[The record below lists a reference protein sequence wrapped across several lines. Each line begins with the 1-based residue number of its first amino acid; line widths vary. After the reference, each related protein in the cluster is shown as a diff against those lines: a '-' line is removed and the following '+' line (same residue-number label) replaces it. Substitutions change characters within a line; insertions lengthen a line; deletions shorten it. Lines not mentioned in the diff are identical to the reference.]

1 MYSNN
6 KGSILVFTLIIFSII
21 SMITMMCIGL
31 NYSNKT
37 IYNLEYK
44 ETKLVEDALS
54 GIEISSSN
62 IVKEVKQIVTNTNN
76 ENEFINY
83 FLGNNFINNIK
94 DMSGIEL
101 KGVYIDISSKPT
113 IDENGYCKFKVISTS
128 TEGQYTKKIQVS
140 VVIKNPFSNQEEQNQ
155 EEQNQQ
161 DEHENNINNEIYE
174 MENIE
179 LETNIERIRENIDVN
194 ELVVIYDYKEI

>member
-1 MYSNN
+1 M
-6 KGSILVFTLIIFSII
+6 
-21 SMITMMCIGL
+21 

-44 ETKLVEDALS
+44 ETKLVEEALS

-62 IVKEVKQIVTNTNN
+62 IVKEVKQIITNTNN

-101 KGVYIDISSKPT
+101 KSVYIDIPSKPI

-140 VVIKNPFSNQEEQNQ
+140 VIIKNPFSNQENQ
-155 EEQNQQ
+155 EEQDQQ
-161 DEHENNINNEIYE
+161 DVHENNINNEIYE
-174 MENIE
+174 MESIE
-179 LETNIERIRENIDVN
+179 LETNTEKIRENIDVN
-194 ELVVIYDYKEI
+194 ELVIIYDYKEI

>member
-21 SMITMMCIGL
+21 SMITIMCIGL

-44 ETKLVEDALS
+44 EVKLVEDALS
-54 GIEISSSN
+54 GIEISSNN
-62 IVKEVKQIVTNTNN
+62 IVKEVKQIITNTNN

-83 FLGNNFINNIK
+83 FLGNNFINNVK

-101 KGVYIDISSKPT
+101 KSVYIDIPNKPT
-113 IDENGYCKFKVISTS
+113 IDENGYCKFKVVSIST
-128 TEGQYTKKIQVS
+128 ENQYTKKMQVS
-140 VVIKNPFSNQEEQNQ
+140 VIIKNPFSNQEEQNQ
-155 EEQNQQ
+155 PEER
-161 DEHENNINNEIYE
+161 ENNVNNEIDQ

-179 LETNIERIRENIDVN
+179 SETNIEIIKDNIDIS
-194 ELVVIYDYKEI
+194 ELVIIYDYKEI